1 MADRPQS
8 YAAHAHNPWPTTLA
22 TVFATLALVAFL
34 AGGWFDRP
42 AVVQLGL
49 YVLLLSVCALIAIS
63 RVYITAL
70 QDRIIRLE
78 ERLRL
83 KELLPATRHVEIP
96 QLTTKQLVALRFAS
110 DHEVPALVT
119 RAIEESLTPKQIK
132 QAIVTWR
139 PDYERT

>member
-1 MADRPQS
+1 MADRSQS
-8 YAAHAHNPWPTTLA
+8 YSHHAHNPWPSTLA
-22 TVFATLALVAFL
+22 TVFAAIAVLAFGFGEWLERPSLVH
-34 AGGWFDRP
+34 
-42 AVVQLGL
+42 LGL
-49 YVLLLSVCALIAIS
+49 YAVVLSVCVLIAIS

-83 KELLPATRHVEIP
+83 KELLPATRHAEIP

-110 DHEVPALVT
+110 DHEAPALVT
-119 RAIEESLTPKQIK
+119 RALEESLTPKQIK